1 MFGTLVYSMWLGFNV
16 SSSIEEPLTMPKA
29 AVMQAFQTGYLVVA
43 TAALITALIA
53 STAPLVRLPE
63 RT

>member
-1 MFGTLVYSMWLGFNV
+1 MWLGFNV
-16 SSSIEEPLTMPKA
+16 ISSIEEPLTMPKA